1 MYEALPKESAPIIF
15 SCLFTTYAL
24 KAKHTSKFKDYKKLN
39 APIILNRV
47 CSVLLEPVHSF
58 SLGFS
63 VLFAEGR
70 GGRNAFY

>member
-1 MYEALPKESAPIIF
+1 MYQVLPKESAPIIF
-15 SCLFTTYAL
+15 GCLFTTYAL
-24 KAKHTSKFKDYKKLN
+24 EAKHTSKFKDYKKLN

-63 VLFAEGR
+63 ILFAERR